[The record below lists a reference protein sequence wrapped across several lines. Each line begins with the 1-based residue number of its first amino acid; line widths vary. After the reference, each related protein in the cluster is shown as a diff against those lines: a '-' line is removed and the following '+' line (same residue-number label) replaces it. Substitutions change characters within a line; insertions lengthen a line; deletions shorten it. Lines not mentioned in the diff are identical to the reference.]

1 MTADVDSERSG
12 AGPAEGPDEAPGRV
26 RDRAPGAESGGYEVF
41 RDDWGIPHLR
51 AADALTLARAQGRA
65 TALDRAWQL
74 ETERHRVLGT
84 SASHLGPEAVEWDRF
99 VRRARIADTARRCF
113 DRLAPETAAWVT
125 AYVDGVNEGL
135 AEGAGRTPEFAAVG
149 LAPGRWEPW
158 TPLGVWL
165 STHILFAGFPTKL
178 WRDEVA
184 RRLGEDLMT
193 LFATDGPGTAG
204 SNGWL
209 LTGARTA
216 SGAPLLAGDPHR
228 FIEDPGVYQQIRLAC
243 PEFDVV
249 GLAVPGI
256 PGIAHFGHTGH
267 VAWAITN
274 AMADYQD
281 LYRERLRR
289 TPDGGVEALGPDGW
303 YRAHAHT
310 ETIEVAGADP
320 EQIEVIETDRG
331 PVIIGSDP
339 GTGEDTEEARPG
351 AGGTAEDARSGP
363 AEPAEGVRS
372 ARGEPAR
379 GVRPGGGEPV
389 GDVRSGGGEPAAE
402 GRSRTGGAAEG
413 TFISLRYPPRVT
425 GELGFD
431 VLPALLR
438 ARTVADVDTALDRW
452 VEPVNVVLAADTAGS
467 TLHRVAGHVPVRP
480 YANRLRVVPAEDP
493 AYAWREGETVPLPR
507 TEVDGS
513 DDAGGPGG
521 SAASGDPEGSAG
533 PEDTGGCTE
542 SGASEG
548 PDRPGGIAATANE
561 RGIAVTGNERGIA
574 ATGNARG
581 IAVMA
586 NERGLA
592 APLGV
597 EFAPPHRA
605 RRIGELLGAGS
616 DWTPDAQAAVHTDT
630 LLASSRPLL
639 SLLARTSGLG
649 PAAGRLRD
657 RLLSWDRHMDADS
670 TDATLYARLRTDVVH
685 RLAAHPALQGV
696 TGDDDPWRSPAYPA
710 LFRPW
715 LAAVPRIGY
724 ALESLLTVGLLP
736 DDDRVALVAAAAEAV
751 AATAEETPPA
761 PWGELHRLSP
771 WQALPDLTS
780 DGPDAEAIRPGVAG
794 DHDCVL
800 STSSVPGITD
810 LFARGPA
817 ARYVWDLARR
827 EDSRWAVPFGASG
840 VPGSA
845 HHRDQTP
852 LWVRGALAPV
862 VTDWNLLHRTS
873 HHPEENPAMTVAEP
887 VAPALRPA
895 VHDQKIE
902 GFGTVRLVPVD
913 PAADAELLHG
923 WVTEERARFWG
934 MADHTREQVRE
945 IYAFVDSLPTH
956 HAYLALRDGVPA
968 ALFQT
973 YEPDADP
980 VGECYDVQPG
990 DFGVHLLIA
999 PAEGAGAVK
1008 GYTEALLAAFIG
1020 YVFSDPAHLRV
1031 VVEPDA
1037 RNDKAIARMVRVGF
1051 ELGPE
1056 IRKPE
1061 KTARLAFLTRAALG
1075 LA

>member
-1 MTADVDSERSG
+1 MTADVDRERPGARPDEGPGAQPGARPDRG
-12 AGPAEGPDEAPGRV
+12 AGE
-26 RDRAPGAESGGYEVF
+26 ESGGYELF

-51 AADALTLARAQGRA
+51 AADALALARAQGHA

-84 SASHLGPEAVEWDRF
+84 SASHLGAEAVDWDRF

-125 AYVDGVNEGL
+125 AYADGVNEGL
-135 AEGAGRTPEFAAVG
+135 AVGAERAPEFAAVG

-178 WRDEVA
+178 WREEVA
-184 RRLGEDLMT
+184 RRLGEDRMT

-216 SGAPLLAGDPHR
+216 TGAPLLAGDPHR

-310 ETIEVAGADP
+310 ETIDVAGAAP
-320 EQIEVIETDRG
+320 EQVEVIETDRG
-331 PVIIGSDP
+331 PVIIGD
-339 GTGEDTEEARPG
+339 GPG
-351 AGGTAEDARSGP
+351 AGFETADVA
-363 AEPAEGVRS
+363 
-372 ARGEPAR
+372 
-379 GVRPGGGEPV
+379 GGEAA
-389 GDVRSGGGEPAAE
+389 DAAE
-402 GRSRTGGAAEG
+402 GAHPESGEAADG

-452 VEPVNVVLAADTAGS
+452 VEPVNVVLAADTSGA

-493 AYAWREGETVPLPR
+493 AYAWRDGETVPLPR
-507 TEVDGS
+507 TEVDGL
-513 DDAGGPGG
+513 A
-521 SAASGDPEGSAG
+521 
-533 PEDTGGCTE
+533 
-542 SGASEG
+542 
-548 PDRPGGIAATANE
+548 
-561 RGIAVTGNERGIA
+561 
-574 ATGNARG
+574 G

-605 RRIGELLGAGS
+605 RRIRELLGADT

-630 LLASSRPLL
+630 LLASSRQLL
-639 SLLARTSGLG
+639 SLLAWAPGLG
-649 PAAGRLRD
+649 PAADRLRD
-657 RLLSWDRHMDADS
+657 RLLRWDRHMDADS

-685 RLAAHPALQGV
+685 RLAAHPALKAV
-696 TGDDDPWRSPAYPA
+696 TGADDPWRSAAYPA

-736 DDDRVALVAAAAEAV
+736 YEDRLALVAASAEAV
-751 AATAEETPPA
+751 AAAADGTPPA

-771 WQALPDLTS
+771 WQALPDRT
-780 DGPDAEAIRPGVAG
+780 PDASVGSDAQAIRPGVAG

-800 STSSVPGITD
+800 STSSVPGVTD

-852 LWVRGALAPV
+852 LWARGALAPV
-862 VTDWNLLHRTS
+862 VTDWNLLHRTTP
-873 HHPEENPAMTVAEP
+873 HRTTHRPEENRAMTAAPEP
-887 VAPALRPA
+887 LAPALRPA
-895 VHDQKIE
+895 VHEQKVE

-913 PAADAELLHG
+913 PAADAGLLHG

-934 MADHTREQVRE
+934 MADHTREKVRE
-945 IYAFVDSLPTH
+945 IYEFVDSLPTH

-990 DFGVHLLIA
+990 DFGIHLLIA
-999 PAEGAGAVK
+999 PAEGEGAVK
-1008 GYTEALLAAFIG
+1008 GYTEALLTAFVA

-1037 RNDKAIARMVRVGF
+1037 RNEKALARMVRVGF

-1056 IRKPE
+1056 IEKPE

>member
-1 MTADVDSERSG
+1 MGRAMTADVDSERPG
-12 AGPAEGPDEAPGRV
+12 EGPD
-26 RDRAPGAESGGYEVF
+26 RAQEAESYELF

-51 AADALTLARAQGRA
+51 AADALTLARAQGHA

-84 SASHLGPEAVEWDRF
+84 SASHLGPEAVDWDRF

-135 AEGAGRTPEFAAVG
+135 GEGAGRAPEFAAVG

-178 WRDEVA
+178 WREEVA
-184 RRLGEDLMT
+184 RRLGEDRTT

-216 SGAPLLAGDPHR
+216 TGAPIVAGDPHR

-256 PGIAHFGHTGH
+256 PGLAHFGHTGH

-281 LYRERLRR
+281 LYREQVRR

-310 ETIEVAGADP
+310 ETIEVAGAEP
-320 EQIEVIETDRG
+320 ERVEVIETDRG
-331 PVIIGSDP
+331 PVIIGD
-339 GTGEDTEEARPG
+339 GPG
-351 AGGTAEDARSGP
+351 AGDEAA
-363 AEPAEGVRS
+363 
-372 ARGEPAR
+372 GEP
-379 GVRPGGGEPV
+379 
-389 GDVRSGGGEPAAE
+389 PAAD
-402 GRSRTGGAAEG
+402 G

-431 VLPALLR
+431 ALPALLR

-452 VEPVNVVLAADTAGS
+452 VEPVNVVLAADTAGA

-507 TEVDGS
+507 TAADGA
-513 DDAGGPGG
+513 D
-521 SAASGDPEGSAG
+521 
-533 PEDTGGCTE
+533 
-542 SGASEG
+542 
-548 PDRPGGIAATANE
+548 
-561 RGIAVTGNERGIA
+561 
-574 ATGNARG
+574 G

-605 RRIGELLGAGS
+605 RRIRELLGADTG
-616 DWTPDAQAAVHTDT
+616 WTPDAQAAVHTDT
-630 LLASSRPLL
+630 RLASSRKLL
-639 SLLARTSGLG
+639 SLLAWAPDLG
-649 PAAGRLRD
+649 PAAERLRD
-657 RLLSWDRHMDADS
+657 RLLRWDRHMEADS

-685 RLAAHPALQGV
+685 RLAAHPALNGV
-696 TGDDDPWRSPAYPA
+696 TGENDPWRSTAYPA

-724 ALESLLTVGLLP
+724 ALESLLAVGLLP
-736 DDDRVALVAAAAEAV
+736 YEDRLALVAASAEAVAAAAE
-751 AATAEETPPA
+751 ETPPGR
-761 PWGELHRLSP
+761 WGELHRLSP
-771 WQALPDLTS
+771 WQALPDRTPTGS
-780 DGPDAEAIRPGVAG
+780 DGSARSDAEAIRPGVAG

-800 STSSVPGITD
+800 STSGVPGVTD

-817 ARYVWDLARR
+817 ARYVWDLGRR
-827 EDSRWAVPFGASG
+827 EDSRWVVPFGASG

-852 LWVRGALAPV
+852 LWVRGELAPV
-862 VTDWNLLHRTS
+862 VTDWNLLHRTKPHRTKPHRTS
-873 HHPEENPAMTVAEP
+873 HHPEENPAMTAATEP

-895 VHDQKIE
+895 VHEQKIE

-913 PAADAELLHG
+913 PAADGELLHG

-934 MADHTREQVRE
+934 MAGHTLEQVRE
-945 IYAFVDSLPTH
+945 IYEFVDSLPTH

-980 VGECYDVQPG
+980 VGACYDVQPG

-999 PAEGAGAVK
+999 PAEGEGAVK
-1008 GYTEALLAAFIG
+1008 GYTETLLTAFIA
-1020 YVFSDPAHLRV
+1020 YVFSDPAHVRV

-1037 RNDKAIARMVRVGF
+1037 RNEKALARMARIGF

>member
-1 MTADVDSERSG
+1 MTADVDSER
-12 AGPAEGPDEAPGRV
+12 PGERP
-26 RDRAPGAESGGYEVF
+26 DRAQEAVGHELF

-51 AADALTLARAQGRA
+51 AADALALARAQGHA

-84 SASHLGPEAVEWDRF
+84 SASHLGAEAVDWDRF

-135 AEGAGRTPEFAAVG
+135 AEGAERAPEFAAVG

-178 WRDEVA
+178 WREEVA
-184 RRLGEDLMT
+184 RRLGEDRMT

-216 SGAPLLAGDPHR
+216 TGAPIVAGDPHR

-281 LYRERLRR
+281 LYREQVRR
-289 TPDGGVEALGPDGW
+289 TPDGGVEALGPAGW

-310 ETIEVAGADP
+310 ETIEVAGAEP
-320 EQIEVIETDRG
+320 ERVEVIETDRG
-331 PVIIGSDP
+331 PVIIGDGP
-339 GTGEDTEEARPG
+339 GPGPG
-351 AGGTAEDARSGP
+351 AGAEAADVAGSEAADVAPP
-363 AEPAEGVRS
+363 A
-372 ARGEPAR
+372 
-379 GVRPGGGEPV
+379 
-389 GDVRSGGGEPAAE
+389 D
-402 GRSRTGGAAEG
+402 G

-431 VLPALLR
+431 ALPALLR

-493 AYAWREGETVPLPR
+493 AYAWREGETAPLPR
-507 TEVDGS
+507 TEADGS
-513 DDAGGPGG
+513 D
-521 SAASGDPEGSAG
+521 
-533 PEDTGGCTE
+533 
-542 SGASEG
+542 
-548 PDRPGGIAATANE
+548 
-561 RGIAVTGNERGIA
+561 
-574 ATGNARG
+574 G

-605 RRIGELLGAGS
+605 RRIRELLGADTG
-616 DWTPDAQAAVHTDT
+616 WTPDAQAAVHTDT
-630 LLASSRPLL
+630 RLASSRQLL
-639 SLLARTSGLG
+639 SLLAWAPGLG
-649 PAAGRLRD
+649 PAAERLRD
-657 RLLSWDRHMDADS
+657 RLLRWDRHMDADS

-685 RLAAHPALQGV
+685 RLAAHPALNGV
-696 TGDDDPWRSPAYPA
+696 TGEDDPWRSTAHPA

-736 DDDRVALVAAAAEAV
+736 YEDRLALVAASAEAV
-751 AATAEETPPA
+751 AAAAEETPPA

-771 WQALPDLTS
+771 WQALPDLAPDS
-780 DGPDAEAIRPGVAG
+780 CDAEAIRPGVAG

-800 STSSVPGITD
+800 STSGVPGVTD

-817 ARYVWDLARR
+817 ARYVWDLGRR
-827 EDSRWAVPFGASG
+827 EDSRWVVPFGASG

-845 HHRDQTP
+845 HHRDQTA
-852 LWVRGALAPV
+852 LWVRGELAPV
-862 VTDWNLLHRTS
+862 VTDWNLLHRTKPHRTT
-873 HHPEENPAMTVAEP
+873 HHPEENPAMTAATEP
-887 VAPALRPA
+887 VAPALRAA
-895 VHDQKIE
+895 VHEQKIE

-923 WVTEERARFWG
+923 WVTEERSRFWG
-934 MADHTREQVRE
+934 MADHTLEQVRE
-945 IYAFVDSLPTH
+945 IYEFVDSLPTH

-999 PAEGAGAVK
+999 PAGGEGAVK
-1008 GYTEALLAAFIG
+1008 GYTETLLTAFIA
-1020 YVFSDPAHLRV
+1020 YVFSDPAHVRV

-1037 RNDKAIARMVRVGF
+1037 RNEKAIARMVRIGF

>member
-1 MTADVDSERSG
+1 MGRAMTADVDSERPG
-12 AGPAEGPDEAPGRV
+12 ERPDRVQEAVGH
-26 RDRAPGAESGGYEVF
+26 ELF

-51 AADALTLARAQGRA
+51 AADALTLARAQGHA

-84 SASHLGPEAVEWDRF
+84 SASHLGAEAVDWDRF

-113 DRLAPETAAWVT
+113 DRLAPETAAWVA

-135 AEGAGRTPEFAAVG
+135 AEGAERAPEFAAVG

-178 WRDEVA
+178 WREEVA
-184 RRLGEDLMT
+184 RRLGEDRTT

-216 SGAPLLAGDPHR
+216 TGAPIVAGDPHR

-256 PGIAHFGHTGH
+256 PGIAHFCHTGH

-281 LYRERLRR
+281 LYREQVRR

-310 ETIEVAGADP
+310 ETIEVAGAEP
-320 EQIEVIETDRG
+320 ERVEVIETDRG
-331 PVIIGSDP
+331 PVIIGD
-339 GTGEDTEEARPG
+339 GPG
-351 AGGTAEDARSGP
+351 AGDEAA
-363 AEPAEGVRS
+363 GV
-372 ARGEPAR
+372 A
-379 GVRPGGGEPV
+379 
-389 GDVRSGGGEPAAE
+389 PAAD
-402 GRSRTGGAAEG
+402 G

-431 VLPALLR
+431 ALPALLR

-452 VEPVNVVLAADTAGS
+452 VEPVNVVLAADTAGA

-493 AYAWREGETVPLPR
+493 AYAWREGEAVPLPR
-507 TEVDGS
+507 AEADGA
-513 DDAGGPGG
+513 D
-521 SAASGDPEGSAG
+521 
-533 PEDTGGCTE
+533 
-542 SGASEG
+542 
-548 PDRPGGIAATANE
+548 
-561 RGIAVTGNERGIA
+561 
-574 ATGNARG
+574 G

-605 RRIGELLGAGS
+605 RRIRELLDADTG
-616 DWTPDAQAAVHTDT
+616 WTPDAQAAVHTDT
-630 LLASSRPLL
+630 RLASSRRLL
-639 SLLARTSGLG
+639 SLLAWAPGLG
-649 PAAGRLRD
+649 PAAERLRD
-657 RLLSWDRHMDADS
+657 RLLRWDRHMDADS

-685 RLAAHPALQGV
+685 RLAAHPALNGV
-696 TGDDDPWRSPAYPA
+696 TGEDDPWRSTAYPA

-736 DDDRVALVAAAAEAV
+736 YEDRLALVAASAEAVAAAAE
-751 AATAEETPPA
+751 ETPPG

-771 WQALPDLTS
+771 WQALPDRTPTGS
-780 DGPDAEAIRPGVAG
+780 DGSARSDAEAIRPGVAG

-800 STSSVPGITD
+800 STSGVPGVTD

-817 ARYVWDLARR
+817 ARYVWDLGRR
-827 EDSRWAVPFGASG
+827 EDSRWVVPFGASG

-852 LWVRGALAPV
+852 LWVRGELAPV
-862 VTDWNLLHRTS
+862 VTDWNLLHRTKPHRTT
-873 HHPEENPAMTVAEP
+873 HHPEENPAMTAATEP
-887 VAPALRPA
+887 VAPALRVA
-895 VHDQKIE
+895 VHEQKIE

-913 PAADAELLHG
+913 PAADAGLLHG

-934 MADHTREQVRE
+934 MAGHTLEQVRE
-945 IYAFVDSLPTH
+945 IYEFVDSLPTH

-980 VGECYDVQPG
+980 VGACYDVQPG

-999 PAEGAGAVK
+999 SAEGEGAVK
-1008 GYTEALLAAFIG
+1008 GYTETLLTAFIA
-1020 YVFSDPAHLRV
+1020 YVFSDPAHVRV

-1037 RNDKAIARMVRVGF
+1037 RNEKAIARMARIGF

>member
-1 MTADVDSERSG
+1 MTADVDSERPSERPGGRSGGRPGEGSG
-12 AGPAEGPDEAPGRV
+12 ARTGGRPG
-26 RDRAPGAESGGYEVF
+26 PGAGDAFEVF

-51 AADALTLARAQGRA
+51 AADALALARAQGHV

-74 ETERHRVLGT
+74 ETERHRVLGST
-84 SASHLGPEAVEWDRF
+84 ASHLGAEAVDWDRF

-113 DRLAPETAAWVT
+113 DRLAPETAAWVG

-135 AEGAGRTPEFAAVG
+135 AEGAAHAPEFAAVG

-178 WRDEVA
+178 WREEVA
-184 RRLGEDLMT
+184 RRLGEDRTT

-216 SGAPLLAGDPHR
+216 TGAPLIAGDPHR
-228 FIEDPGVYQQIRLAC
+228 FIEAPGVYQQIRLAC

-249 GLAVPGI
+249 GLAVPGV
-256 PGIAHFGHTGH
+256 PGIAHFGHTGG

-281 LYRERLRR
+281 LYRERMRR

-320 EQIEVIETDRG
+320 ETVEVIETDRG
-331 PVIIGSDP
+331 PVIIGEVTGGVGGP
-339 GTGEDTEEARPG
+339 GG
-351 AGGTAEDARSGP
+351 AGDSGDGTVADA
-363 AEPAEGVRS
+363 S
-372 ARGEPAR
+372 A
-379 GVRPGGGEPV
+379 
-389 GDVRSGGGEPAAE
+389 GDVAG
-402 GRSRTGGAAEG
+402 GGAAG
-413 TFISLRYPPRVT
+413 ASSLDAGPFISLRYPPRVT

-438 ARTVADVDTALDRW
+438 ARTVADLDTALDRW
-452 VEPVNVVLAADTAGS
+452 VEPVNVVLAADTAGGA
-467 TLHRVAGHVPVRP
+467 LHRVAGHVPVRP
-480 YANRLRVVPAEDP
+480 YVNRLRVVPAEDP
-493 AYAWREGETVPLPR
+493 AYAWRDGEAVPLPR
-507 TEVDGS
+507 T
-513 DDAGGPGG
+513 DA
-521 SAASGDPEGSAG
+521 D
-533 PEDTGGCTE
+533 
-542 SGASEG
+542 G
-548 PDRPGGIAATANE
+548 PD
-561 RGIAVTGNERGIA
+561 
-574 ATGNARG
+574 G

-597 EFAPPHRA
+597 EFAPGHRA
-605 RRIGELLGAGS
+605 RRIRELLGAGA
-616 DWTPDAQAAVHTDT
+616 DWTPDGQAAVHTDT
-630 LLASSRPLL
+630 RLASSRPLL
-639 SLLARTSGLG
+639 SLLAWAPGLG
-649 PAAGRLRD
+649 PAAERLRD
-657 RLLSWDRHMDADS
+657 RLLRWDRHMDADS

-685 RLAAHPALQGV
+685 RLAGHPALKGV
-696 TGDDDPWRSPAYPA
+696 TGADDPWRSTAYPA

-724 ALESLLTVGLLP
+724 ALESLLSVGLLP
-736 DDDRVALVAAAAEAV
+736 YEDRLAVVAASAEAV
-751 AATAEETPPA
+751 AAAADETPPG

-771 WQALPDLTS
+771 WQALPDRTP
-780 DGPDAEAIRPGVAG
+780 DGSGGQEIRPGLAG

-800 STSSVPGITD
+800 STSSVPGVTD

-827 EDSRWAVPFGASG
+827 EDSRWVVPFGASG

-852 LWVRGALAPV
+852 LWARGALAPV
-862 VTDWNLLHRTS
+862 VTDWNLLHRTT
-873 HHPEENPAMTVAEP
+873 HRPEENPAVTTDESA
-887 VAPALRPA
+887 APALRTA
-895 VHDQKIE
+895 VHEQKIE
-902 GFGTVRLVPVD
+902 GFGVVRLVPVA
-913 PAADAELLHG
+913 PAADADLLHG

-934 MADHTREQVRE
+934 MGGHTREQVRE
-945 IYAFVDSLPTH
+945 IYEFVESLPTH

-980 VGECYDVQPG
+980 VGECYDVRPG
-990 DFGVHLLIA
+990 DVGIHLLIA
-999 PAEGAGAVK
+999 PAEGEGAVK
-1008 GYTEALLAAFIG
+1008 GYTDALLTAFIG
-1020 YVFSDPAHLRV
+1020 FVFGDPAHLRV

-1037 RNDKAIARMVRVGF
+1037 RNEKALARMVRIGF

-1056 IRKPE
+1056 IVKPE
-1061 KTARLAFLTRAALG
+1061 KTARLAFLTRAALE

>member
-1 MTADVDSERSG
+1 MTADVDSERPG
-12 AGPAEGPDEAPGRV
+12 ERPDRVQEAVGH
-26 RDRAPGAESGGYEVF
+26 ELF

-51 AADALTLARAQGRA
+51 AADALTLARAQGHA

-84 SASHLGPEAVEWDRF
+84 SASHLGAEAVDWDRF

-113 DRLAPETAAWVT
+113 DRLAPETAAWVA

-135 AEGAGRTPEFAAVG
+135 AEGAERAPEFAAVG

-178 WRDEVA
+178 WREEVA
-184 RRLGEDLMT
+184 RRLGEDRTT

-216 SGAPLLAGDPHR
+216 TGAPIVAGDPHR

-256 PGIAHFGHTGH
+256 PGIAHFCHTGH

-281 LYRERLRR
+281 LYREQVRR

-310 ETIEVAGADP
+310 ETIEVAGAEP
-320 EQIEVIETDRG
+320 ERVEVIETDRG
-331 PVIIGSDP
+331 PVIIGD
-339 GTGEDTEEARPG
+339 GPG
-351 AGGTAEDARSGP
+351 AGDEAA
-363 AEPAEGVRS
+363 GV
-372 ARGEPAR
+372 A
-379 GVRPGGGEPV
+379 
-389 GDVRSGGGEPAAE
+389 PAAD
-402 GRSRTGGAAEG
+402 G

-431 VLPALLR
+431 ALPALLR

-452 VEPVNVVLAADTAGS
+452 VEPVNVVLAADTAGA

-493 AYAWREGETVPLPR
+493 AYAWREGEAVPLPR
-507 TEVDGS
+507 AEADGA
-513 DDAGGPGG
+513 DG
-521 SAASGDPEGSAG
+521 
-533 PEDTGGCTE
+533 T
-542 SGASEG
+542 
-548 PDRPGGIAATANE
+548 
-561 RGIAVTGNERGIA
+561 
-574 ATGNARG
+574 
-581 IAVMA
+581 AVMA

-605 RRIGELLGAGS
+605 RRIRELLDADTG
-616 DWTPDAQAAVHTDT
+616 WTPDAQAAVHTDT
-630 LLASSRPLL
+630 RLASSRRLL
-639 SLLARTSGLG
+639 SLLAWAPGLG
-649 PAAGRLRD
+649 PAAERLRD
-657 RLLSWDRHMDADS
+657 RLLRWDRHMDADS

-685 RLAAHPALQGV
+685 RLAAHPALNGV
-696 TGDDDPWRSPAYPA
+696 TGEDDPWRSTAYPA

-736 DDDRVALVAAAAEAV
+736 YEDRLALVAASAEAVAAAAE
-751 AATAEETPPA
+751 ETPPG

-771 WQALPDLTS
+771 WQALPDRTPTGS
-780 DGPDAEAIRPGVAG
+780 DGSARSDAEAIRPGVAG

-800 STSSVPGITD
+800 STSGVPGVTD

-817 ARYVWDLARR
+817 ARYVWDLGRR
-827 EDSRWAVPFGASG
+827 EDSRWVVPFGASG

-852 LWVRGALAPV
+852 LWVRGELAPV
-862 VTDWNLLHRTS
+862 VTDWNLLHRTKPHRTT
-873 HHPEENPAMTVAEP
+873 HHPEENPAMTAATEP

-895 VHDQKIE
+895 AHEQKIE

-934 MADHTREQVRE
+934 MAGHTLEQVRE
-945 IYAFVDSLPTH
+945 IYEFVDSLPTH

-980 VGECYDVQPG
+980 VGACYDVQPG

-999 PAEGAGAVK
+999 PAEGEGAVK
-1008 GYTEALLAAFIG
+1008 GYTETLLTAFIA
-1020 YVFSDPAHLRV
+1020 YVFSDPAHVRV

-1037 RNDKAIARMVRVGF
+1037 RNEKAIARMARIGF

>member
-1 MTADVDSERSG
+1 MTTGVDSERPGSGTG
-12 AGPAEGPDEAPGRV
+12 AGSETSQGDAEASREGFEI
-26 RDRAPGAESGGYEVF
+26 F

-51 AADALTLARAQGRA
+51 AADALALARAQGYV

-74 ETERHRVLGT
+74 ETERHRLLGT
-84 SASHLGPEAVEWDRF
+84 SASRLGAEAVDWDRF
-99 VRRARIADTARRCF
+99 VRRARLADTARRCF
-113 DRLAPETAAWVT
+113 GRLAPETAAWVG
-125 AYVDGVNEGL
+125 AYVDGVNDGL
-135 AEGAGRTPEFAAVG
+135 AEGASHAPEFAAVG

-178 WRDEVA
+178 WREEVA
-184 RRLGEDLMT
+184 RRLGEDRMT

-216 SGAPLLAGDPHR
+216 TGAPLLAGDPHR
-228 FIEDPGVYQQIRLAC
+228 FIEAPGVYQQIRLAC

-256 PGIAHFGHTGH
+256 PGIAHFGHTGG

-320 EQIEVIETDRG
+320 ETVEVIETDRG
-331 PVIIGSDP
+331 PVIIGGPDGDASAVAPPSVDGSAAASAAASSD
-339 GTGEDTEEARPG
+339 GSAAASAAASSDAS
-351 AGGTAEDARSGP
+351 AESP
-363 AEPAEGVRS
+363 S
-372 ARGEPAR
+372 
-379 GVRPGGGEPV
+379 
-389 GDVRSGGGEPAAE
+389 
-402 GRSRTGGAAEG
+402 
-413 TFISLRYPPRVT
+413 ISLRHPPRVT
-425 GELGFD
+425 GALGFD

-438 ARTVADVDTALDRW
+438 ARTVADLDTALDRW
-452 VEPVNVVLAADTAGS
+452 VEPVNVVLAADTAGG

-493 AYAWREGETVPLPR
+493 AYAWREGGAVPLPR
-507 TEVDGS
+507 TEVDG
-513 DDAGGPGG
+513 PG
-521 SAASGDPEGSAG
+521 
-533 PEDTGGCTE
+533 
-542 SGASEG
+542 
-548 PDRPGGIAATANE
+548 
-561 RGIAVTGNERGIA
+561 
-574 ATGNARG
+574 G

-605 RRIGELLGAGS
+605 RRIRELLGART
-616 DWTPDAQAAVHTDT
+616 DWSPAAIAAVHTDT
-630 LLASSRPLL
+630 RLASSRPLL
-639 SLLARTSGLG
+639 SLLARSPGLG
-649 PAAGRLRD
+649 PAARRLRD
-657 RLLSWDRHMDADS
+657 RLLRWDRHMAADS

-685 RLAAHPALQGV
+685 RLAGHPALQGV
-696 TGDDDPWRSPAYPA
+696 TGADDPWRSAAYPD

-715 LAAVPRIGY
+715 LAAVPRIGH

-736 DDDRVALVAAAAEAV
+736 YEDRLAVVAASAEAVAAAAEK
-751 AATAEETPPA
+751 TPPG

-771 WQALPDLTS
+771 WQALPDLA
-780 DGPDAEAIRPGVAG
+780 PDDEAARPGLAG

-800 STSSVPGITD
+800 STSAVPGVTD

-827 EDSRWAVPFGASG
+827 EDSRWVVPFGASG

-845 HHRDQTP
+845 HHRDQTR
-852 LWVRGALAPV
+852 LWARGALISV
-862 VTDWNLLHRTS
+862 VTDWDQLHPTTR
-873 HHPEENPAMTVAEP
+873 HPEENPVMTTADTAEP
-887 VAPALRPA
+887 TAPALRAA
-895 VHDQKIE
+895 VHEQKVE
-902 GFGTVRLVPVD
+902 DFGTVRLVPVD
-913 PAADAELLHG
+913 PAADLDLLHG

-934 MADHTREQVRE
+934 MGGHTREQVLE
-945 IYAFVDSLPTH
+945 IYEFVDSLATH

-980 VGECYDVQPG
+980 VGECYDVRPG
-990 DFGVHLLIA
+990 DFGIHLLIA
-999 PAEGAGAVK
+999 PAEGGGPLN
-1008 GYTEALLAAFIG
+1008 GYTDALLTAFIG
-1020 YVFSDPAHLRV
+1020 FVFSDPARLRV

-1037 RNDKAIARMVRVGF
+1037 RNEKALARMVRVGF

-1056 IRKPE
+1056 IVKPE
-1061 KTARLAFLTRAALG
+1061 KTARLAFLTREAALR

>member
-1 MTADVDSERSG
+1 MTTGVDSERPGAGASGGSG
-12 AGPAEGPDEAPGRV
+12 AFRGGARVPREDLDAREDSNACGDFGAREDVEGVGDF
-26 RDRAPGAESGGYEVF
+26 EVF

-51 AADALTLARAQGRA
+51 AADALALARAQGHV

-74 ETERHRVLGT
+74 ETERHRLLGT
-84 SASHLGPEAVEWDRF
+84 SASVLGAEAVDWDRF
-99 VRRARIADTARRCF
+99 VRRARLADTARRCF
-113 DRLAPETAAWVT
+113 DRLAPETAAWVG
-125 AYVDGVNEGL
+125 AYVDGVNDGL
-135 AEGAGRTPEFAAVG
+135 AEGASRAPEFAAVDG
-149 LAPGRWEPW
+149 APGRWEPW

-178 WRDEVA
+178 WREEVA
-184 RRLGEDLMT
+184 HRLGEDRMT

-209 LTGARTA
+209 LSGERTA

-228 FIEDPGVYQQIRLAC
+228 FIEAPGVYQQIRLAC
-243 PEFDVV
+243 PAYDVV
-249 GLAVPGI
+249 GLAVPGV
-256 PGIAHFGHTGH
+256 PGIAHFGHGGG

-281 LYRERLRR
+281 LYREQLRR
-289 TPDGGVEALGPDGW
+289 TPDGGVEAFGPDGW

-320 EQIEVIETDRG
+320 ETVEVIETDRG
-331 PVIIGSDP
+331 PVIIGGPDGDWGRAPGGDP
-339 GTGEDTEEARPG
+339 GGAPG
-351 AGGTAEDARSGP
+351 G
-363 AEPAEGVRS
+363 
-372 ARGEPAR
+372 
-379 GVRPGGGEPV
+379 RPGG
-389 GDVRSGGGEPAAE
+389 DSGGDLGGGPDADASAE
-402 GRSRTGGAAEG
+402 GPRA
-413 TFISLRYPPRVT
+413 ISLRHPPRVT

-431 VLPALLR
+431 ALPALLR
-438 ARTVADVDTALDRW
+438 ARTVDDLDTALDRW
-452 VEPVNVVLAADTAGS
+452 VEPVNVVLAADTAGG

-493 AYAWREGETVPLPR
+493 AYAWREGEGAPQPR
-507 TEVDGS
+507 TGTV
-513 DDAGGPGG
+513 GPG
-521 SAASGDPEGSAG
+521 
-533 PEDTGGCTE
+533 
-542 SGASEG
+542 
-548 PDRPGGIAATANE
+548 
-561 RGIAVTGNERGIA
+561 
-574 ATGNARG
+574 G

-605 RRIGELLGAGS
+605 RRIRELLGGRT
-616 DWTPDAQAAVHTDT
+616 DWSPAAMSAVHTDT

-639 SLLARTSGLG
+639 SLLAWAPGLG
-649 PAAGRLRD
+649 PAAERLRD
-657 RLLSWDRHMDADS
+657 RLLRWDRHMDADS
-670 TDATLYARLRTDVVH
+670 TDATLYSRLRTDVVH
-685 RLAAHPALQGV
+685 RLAGHPALKGV
-696 TGDDDPWRSPAYPA
+696 TGADDPWRSAAHPA

-736 DDDRVALVAAAAEAV
+736 YEDRLAVVAASAEAVAAAAE
-751 AATAEETPPA
+751 ETPPG

-771 WQALPDLTS
+771 WQALPDLVP
-780 DGPDAEAIRPGVAG
+780 DGSDAEAIRPGLAG

-800 STSSVPGITD
+800 STSGVPGVTD

-827 EDSRWAVPFGASG
+827 EDSRWVVPFGASG

-852 LWVRGALAPV
+852 LWVRGELAPV
-862 VTDWNLLHRTS
+862 VTDWNLLHRTPPHRTKPHRTPPHRTS
-873 HHPEENPAMTVAEP
+873 HHPEETPAMTAAPEP

-895 VHDQKIE
+895 VHEQKIE

-913 PAADAELLHG
+913 PAADAGLLHG

-945 IYAFVDSLPTH
+945 IYEFVDSLPTH

-980 VGECYDVQPG
+980 VGACYDVQPG

-999 PAEGAGAVK
+999 PAEGEGAVK
-1008 GYTEALLAAFIG
+1008 GYTDALLTAFIAH
-1020 YVFSDPAHLRV
+1020 VFSDPAHLRV

-1037 RNDKAIARMVRVGF
+1037 RNEKAIARMVRIGF

>member
-1 MTADVDSERSG
+1 MGDTMTTGVDSERPGAGASGGSG
-12 AGPAEGPDEAPGRV
+12 AFRGGARVPREDLDAREDSNACGDFGAREDVEGVGDF
-26 RDRAPGAESGGYEVF
+26 EVF

-51 AADALTLARAQGRA
+51 AADALALARAQGHV

-74 ETERHRVLGT
+74 ETERHRLLGT
-84 SASHLGPEAVEWDRF
+84 SASVLGAEAVDWDRF
-99 VRRARIADTARRCF
+99 VRRARLADTARRCF
-113 DRLAPETAAWVT
+113 DRLAPETAAWVG
-125 AYVDGVNEGL
+125 AYVDGVNDGL
-135 AEGAGRTPEFAAVG
+135 AEGATRAPEFAAVDG
-149 LAPGRWEPW
+149 APGRWEPW

-178 WRDEVA
+178 WREEVA
-184 RRLGEDLMT
+184 HRLGEDRMT

-209 LTGARTA
+209 LSGERTA

-228 FIEDPGVYQQIRLAC
+228 FIEAPGVYQQIRLAC
-243 PEFDVV
+243 PAYDVV
-249 GLAVPGI
+249 GLAVPGV
-256 PGIAHFGHTGH
+256 PGIAHFGHSGG

-281 LYRERLRR
+281 LYREQLRR

-320 EQIEVIETDRG
+320 ETVEVIETDRG
-331 PVIIGSDP
+331 PVIIGGPDGDWGRAPGGDP
-339 GTGEDTEEARPG
+339 GGAPG
-351 AGGTAEDARSGP
+351 G
-363 AEPAEGVRS
+363 
-372 ARGEPAR
+372 
-379 GVRPGGGEPV
+379 RPGG
-389 GDVRSGGGEPAAE
+389 DSGGDLGGGPDADASAE
-402 GRSRTGGAAEG
+402 GPRA
-413 TFISLRYPPRVT
+413 ISLRHPPRVT

-431 VLPALLR
+431 ALPALLR
-438 ARTVADVDTALDRW
+438 ARTVDDLDIALDRW
-452 VEPVNVVLAADTAGS
+452 VEPVNVVLAADTAGG

-493 AYAWREGETVPLPR
+493 AYAWREGEGAPQPR
-507 TEVDGS
+507 TGTV
-513 DDAGGPGG
+513 GPG
-521 SAASGDPEGSAG
+521 
-533 PEDTGGCTE
+533 
-542 SGASEG
+542 
-548 PDRPGGIAATANE
+548 
-561 RGIAVTGNERGIA
+561 
-574 ATGNARG
+574 G

-605 RRIGELLGAGS
+605 RRIRELLGGRT
-616 DWTPDAQAAVHTDT
+616 DWSPDTMSAVHTDT

-639 SLLARTSGLG
+639 SLLAWAPGLG
-649 PAAGRLRD
+649 PAAERLRD
-657 RLLSWDRHMDADS
+657 RLLRWDRHMDADS
-670 TDATLYARLRTDVVH
+670 TDATLYSRLRTDVVH
-685 RLAAHPALQGV
+685 RLAGHPALKGV
-696 TGDDDPWRSPAYPA
+696 TGADDPWRSATHPA

-736 DDDRVALVAAAAEAV
+736 YEDRLAVVAASAEAVAAAAE
-751 AATAEETPPA
+751 ETPPG

-771 WQALPDLTS
+771 WQALPDLVP
-780 DGPDAEAIRPGVAG
+780 DGSDAEAIRPGLAG

-800 STSSVPGITD
+800 STSGVPGVTD

-827 EDSRWAVPFGASG
+827 EDSRWVVPFGASG

-852 LWVRGALAPV
+852 LWVRGELAPV
-862 VTDWNLLHRTS
+862 VTDWNLLHRTKPHRTKPHRTPPYRTSPHRTS
-873 HHPEENPAMTVAEP
+873 HHPEETPAMTAAPEP

-895 VHDQKIE
+895 VHEQKIE

-913 PAADAELLHG
+913 PAADAGLLHG

-945 IYAFVDSLPTH
+945 IYEFVDSLPTH

-980 VGECYDVQPG
+980 VGACYDVQPG

-999 PAEGAGAVK
+999 PAEGEGAVK
-1008 GYTEALLAAFIG
+1008 GYTDALLTAFIAH
-1020 YVFSDPAHLRV
+1020 VFSDPAHLRV

-1037 RNDKAIARMVRVGF
+1037 RNEKAIARMVRIGF

>member
-1 MTADVDSERSG
+1 MTADVDRKRPGARPDEGPGAQPGARPDQG
-12 AGPAEGPDEAPGRV
+12 AGE
-26 RDRAPGAESGGYEVF
+26 ESGGYELF

-51 AADALTLARAQGRA
+51 AADAFALARAQGHA

-84 SASHLGPEAVEWDRF
+84 SASHLGAEAVDWDRF

-125 AYVDGVNEGL
+125 AYADGVNEGL
-135 AEGAGRTPEFAAVG
+135 AEGAERAPEFAAVG

-158 TPLGVWL
+158 APLGVWL

-178 WRDEVA
+178 WREEVA
-184 RRLGEDLMT
+184 RRLGEDRMT

-216 SGAPLLAGDPHR
+216 TGAPLLAGDPHR

-303 YRAHAHT
+303 YRVHAHT
-310 ETIEVAGADP
+310 ETIEVAGAAP
-320 EQIEVIETDRG
+320 EQVEVIETDRG
-331 PVIIGSDP
+331 PVIIGD
-339 GTGEDTEEARPG
+339 GPG
-351 AGGTAEDARSGP
+351 AEVETADVA
-363 AEPAEGVRS
+363 
-372 ARGEPAR
+372 
-379 GVRPGGGEPV
+379 GGEAA
-389 GDVRSGGGEPAAE
+389 DAAE
-402 GRSRTGGAAEG
+402 GAHPESGEAADG

-452 VEPVNVVLAADTAGS
+452 VEPVNVVLAADTSGA

-493 AYAWREGETVPLPR
+493 AYAWRDGETVPLPR
-507 TEVDGS
+507 TEVDGP
-513 DDAGGPGG
+513 A
-521 SAASGDPEGSAG
+521 
-533 PEDTGGCTE
+533 
-542 SGASEG
+542 
-548 PDRPGGIAATANE
+548 
-561 RGIAVTGNERGIA
+561 
-574 ATGNARG
+574 G

-597 EFAPPHRA
+597 EFAPRHRA
-605 RRIGELLGAGS
+605 RRIRELLGADT

-630 LLASSRPLL
+630 LLASSRQLL
-639 SLLARTSGLG
+639 SLLAWAPGLG
-649 PAAGRLRD
+649 PAADRLRD
-657 RLLSWDRHMDADS
+657 RLLRWDRHMDADS

-685 RLAAHPALQGV
+685 RLAAHPALKAV
-696 TGDDDPWRSPAYPA
+696 TGADDPWRSAAYPA

-736 DDDRVALVAAAAEAV
+736 YEDRLALVAASAEAV
-751 AATAEETPPA
+751 AAAADGTPPA

-771 WQALPDLTS
+771 WQALPDRT
-780 DGPDAEAIRPGVAG
+780 PDASVGSDAQAIRPGVAG

-800 STSSVPGITD
+800 STSSVPGVTD

-852 LWVRGALAPV
+852 LWARGALAPV
-862 VTDWNLLHRTS
+862 VTDWNLLHRTTP
-873 HHPEENPAMTVAEP
+873 HRTTHRPEENRAMTAAPEP
-887 VAPALRPA
+887 LAPALRPA
-895 VHDQKIE
+895 VHEQKVE

-913 PAADAELLHG
+913 PAADADLLHG

-945 IYAFVDSLPTH
+945 IYEFVDSLPTH

-990 DFGVHLLIA
+990 DFGIHLLIA
-999 PAEGAGAVK
+999 PAEGVGAVK
-1008 GYTEALLAAFIG
+1008 GYTEALLTAFVA

-1037 RNDKAIARMVRVGF
+1037 RNEKALARMVRVGF

-1056 IRKPE
+1056 IEKPE

>member
-1 MTADVDSERSG
+1 MTADVDSERPG
-12 AGPAEGPDEAPGRV
+12 ERPDRVQEAV
-26 RDRAPGAESGGYEVF
+26 GYELF

-51 AADALTLARAQGRA
+51 AADALTLARAQGHA

-84 SASHLGPEAVEWDRF
+84 SASHLGAEAVDWDRF

-135 AEGAGRTPEFAAVG
+135 AEGAERAPEFAAVG

-178 WRDEVA
+178 WREEVA
-184 RRLGEDLMT
+184 RRLGEHRMT

-216 SGAPLLAGDPHR
+216 TGAPLLAGDPHR

-281 LYRERLRR
+281 LYREQVRR
-289 TPDGGVEALGPDGW
+289 APDGEVEALGPDGW

-310 ETIEVAGADP
+310 ETIEVAGAEP
-320 EQIEVIETDRG
+320 ERVEVIETDRG
-331 PVIIGSDP
+331 PVIIGD
-339 GTGEDTEEARPG
+339 GPG
-351 AGGTAEDARSGP
+351 AGGE
-363 AEPAEGVRS
+363 
-372 ARGEPAR
+372 
-379 GVRPGGGEPV
+379 
-389 GDVRSGGGEPAAE
+389 AAD
-402 GRSRTGGAAEG
+402 S

-431 VLPALLR
+431 ALPALLR

-467 TLHRVAGHVPVRP
+467 TLHRVAGYVPVRP

-493 AYAWREGETVPLPR
+493 AYAWRDGETVPLPR
-507 TEVDGS
+507 TEVDAA
-513 DDAGGPGG
+513 AGM
-521 SAASGDPEGSAG
+521 
-533 PEDTGGCTE
+533 
-542 SGASEG
+542 
-548 PDRPGGIAATANE
+548 
-561 RGIAVTGNERGIA
+561 
-574 ATGNARG
+574 
-581 IAVMA
+581 AVMA

-605 RRIGELLGAGS
+605 RRIRELLGADTG
-616 DWTPDAQAAVHTDT
+616 WTPEAQAAVHTDT
-630 LLASSRPLL
+630 LLASSRRLL
-639 SLLARTSGLG
+639 SLLAWAPDLG
-649 PAAGRLRD
+649 PAAERLRD
-657 RLLSWDRHMDADS
+657 RLLRWDRHMDADS

-685 RLAAHPALQGV
+685 RLAAHPALKGV
-696 TGDDDPWRSPAYPA
+696 TGEDDPWRSAAYPA

-736 DDDRVALVAAAAEAV
+736 YEDRSALVAASAEAVAAAAE
-751 AATAEETPPA
+751 ETPPG

-771 WQALPDLTS
+771 WQALPGLA
-780 DGPDAEAIRPGVAG
+780 PDEDAIRPGVAG

-800 STSSVPGITD
+800 STSGVPGVTE

-817 ARYVWDLARR
+817 ARYVWDLGRR
-827 EDSRWAVPFGASG
+827 EDSRWVVPFGASG

-862 VTDWNLLHRTS
+862 VTDWNLLHRTTHHRTT
-873 HHPEENPAMTVAEP
+873 HHPEENPAMTAATEP
-887 VAPALRPA
+887 VAPALRAA
-895 VHDQKIE
+895 VHEQKVE

-913 PAADAELLHG
+913 PAADAELLHR
-923 WVTEERARFWG
+923 WVTEERARSWG

-945 IYAFVDSLPTH
+945 IYEFVDSLPTH

-999 PAEGAGAVK
+999 PAEGEGTVK
-1008 GYTEALLAAFIG
+1008 GYTDALLTAFIAH
-1020 YVFSDPAHLRV
+1020 VFSDPAHVRV
-1031 VVEPDA
+1031 VVEPDV
-1037 RNDKAIARMVRVGF
+1037 RNEKAIARMVRIGF

-1075 LA
+1075 LGLA

>member
-1 MTADVDSERSG
+1 MGRALTADVDSER
-12 AGPAEGPDEAPGRV
+12 PGERP
-26 RDRAPGAESGGYEVF
+26 DRAQEAVGYELF

-51 AADALTLARAQGRA
+51 AADALTLARAQGHA

-84 SASHLGPEAVEWDRF
+84 SASHLGAEAVDWDRF

-135 AEGAGRTPEFAAVG
+135 AEGAERAPEFAAVD

-178 WRDEVA
+178 WREEVA
-184 RRLGEDLMT
+184 RRLGEDRMT

-216 SGAPLLAGDPHR
+216 TGAPMLAGDPHR

-281 LYRERLRR
+281 LYREQVRR
-289 TPDGGVEALGPDGW
+289 APDGGVEALGPDGW

-310 ETIEVAGADP
+310 ETIEVAGAEP
-320 EQIEVIETDRG
+320 ERVEVIETDRG
-331 PVIIGSDP
+331 PLIIGD
-339 GTGEDTEEARPG
+339 GPG
-351 AGGTAEDARSGP
+351 AGGE
-363 AEPAEGVRS
+363 
-372 ARGEPAR
+372 
-379 GVRPGGGEPV
+379 
-389 GDVRSGGGEPAAE
+389 AAD
-402 GRSRTGGAAEG
+402 G

-431 VLPALLR
+431 ALPALLR

-467 TLHRVAGHVPVRP
+467 TLHRVAGYVPVRP

-493 AYAWREGETVPLPR
+493 AYAWRDGETVPLPR
-507 TEVDGS
+507 TEVDGA
-513 DDAGGPGG
+513 AGM
-521 SAASGDPEGSAG
+521 
-533 PEDTGGCTE
+533 
-542 SGASEG
+542 
-548 PDRPGGIAATANE
+548 
-561 RGIAVTGNERGIA
+561 
-574 ATGNARG
+574 
-581 IAVMA
+581 AVMA

-605 RRIGELLGAGS
+605 RRIRELLGADTG
-616 DWTPDAQAAVHTDT
+616 WTPEAQAAVHTDT
-630 LLASSRPLL
+630 LLASSRRLL
-639 SLLARTSGLG
+639 SLLAGAPDLG
-649 PAAGRLRD
+649 PAAERLRD
-657 RLLSWDRHMDADS
+657 RLLRWDRHMDADS

-685 RLAAHPALQGV
+685 RLAAHPALKGV
-696 TGDDDPWRSPAYPA
+696 TGEDDPWRSAAYPA

-736 DDDRVALVAAAAEAV
+736 YEDRSALVAASAEAVAAAAE
-751 AATAEETPPA
+751 ESPPG

-771 WQALPDLTS
+771 WQALPGLT
-780 DGPDAEAIRPGVAG
+780 PDEDAIRPGVAG

-800 STSSVPGITD
+800 STSGVPGVTE

-817 ARYVWDLARR
+817 ARYVWDLGRR
-827 EDSRWAVPFGASG
+827 EDSRWVVPFGASG

-862 VTDWNLLHRTS
+862 VTDWNLLHRTPRDRTPHHRTPHHRTT
-873 HHPEENPAMTVAEP
+873 HHPEENPAMTAATEP
-887 VAPALRPA
+887 VTPALRAA
-895 VHDQKIE
+895 VHEQKVE

-923 WVTEERARFWG
+923 WVTQERARSWG

-945 IYAFVDSLPTH
+945 IYEFVDSLPTH

-999 PAEGAGAVK
+999 PAEGEGTVK
-1008 GYTEALLAAFIG
+1008 GYTDALLTAFIAH
-1020 YVFSDPAHLRV
+1020 VFSDPAHVRV
-1031 VVEPDA
+1031 VVEPDV
-1037 RNDKAIARMVRVGF
+1037 RNEKAIARMVRIGF

>member
-1 MTADVDSERSG
+1 MTSDVDSERPGERSSGIPGERSSGGPGERPGAWDGERPGPG
-12 AGPAEGPDEAPGRV
+12 AGDAF
-26 RDRAPGAESGGYEVF
+26 EVF

-51 AADALTLARAQGRA
+51 AADALALARAQGRV

-84 SASHLGPEAVEWDRF
+84 SASHLGAEAVDWDRF
-99 VRRARIADTARRCF
+99 VRRARIADTARRCY
-113 DRLAPETAAWVT
+113 DRLAPETAAWVR

-135 AEGAGRTPEFAAVG
+135 AEGAAHAPEFAAVG
-149 LAPGRWEPW
+149 QAPGRWEPW

-178 WRDEVA
+178 WREEVA
-184 RRLGEDLMT
+184 RRLGADRTT

-216 SGAPLLAGDPHR
+216 TGAPIVAGDPHR

-281 LYRERLRR
+281 LYREQLRR

-303 YRAHAHT
+303 YRAHTHT
-310 ETIEVAGADP
+310 ETIEVAGAAP
-320 EQIEVIETDRG
+320 EPVEVIETDRG
-331 PVIIGSDP
+331 PVIIGSGP
-339 GTGEDTEEARPG
+339 G
-351 AGGTAEDARSGP
+351 GGGP
-363 AEPAEGVRS
+363 AEGTRSGSGEPADG
-372 ARGEPAR
+372 ARPEPGEPAR
-379 GVRPGGGEPV
+379 
-389 GDVRSGGGEPAAE
+389 D
-402 GRSRTGGAAEG
+402 

-438 ARTVADVDTALDRW
+438 ARTVADLDTALDRW
-452 VEPVNVVLAADTAGS
+452 AEPVNVVLAADTAGS

-480 YANRLRVVPAEDP
+480 YVNRLRVVPAEDP
-493 AYAWREGETVPLPR
+493 AYAWREGEAVPLPR
-507 TEVDGS
+507 TAVDGS
-513 DDAGGPGG
+513 D
-521 SAASGDPEGSAG
+521 
-533 PEDTGGCTE
+533 
-542 SGASEG
+542 
-548 PDRPGGIAATANE
+548 
-561 RGIAVTGNERGIA
+561 
-574 ATGNARG
+574 G

-605 RRIGELLGAGS
+605 RRIRELLGEDTG
-616 DWTPDAQAAVHTDT
+616 WTPGAQADVHTDT
-630 LLASSRPLL
+630 RLASSRPLL
-639 SLLARTSGLG
+639 SLLAWAPGLG
-649 PAAGRLRD
+649 PAADRLRD
-657 RLLSWDRHMDADS
+657 RLLRWDRHMDADS

-685 RLAAHPALQGV
+685 RLAGHPALKGV
-696 TGDDDPWRSPAYPA
+696 TGADDPWRSAAYPA

-724 ALESLLTVGLLP
+724 ALESLLSAGLLP
-736 DDDRVALVAAAAEAV
+736 YEDRLALVAASAEAV
-751 AATAEETPPA
+751 AAAADETPPG

-771 WQALPDLTS
+771 WQALPDRTP
-780 DGPDAEAIRPGVAG
+780 DGPDGSDGSGGSGADGVRPGLAG

-800 STSSVPGITD
+800 STSSVPGVTD

-827 EDSRWAVPFGASG
+827 EDSRWVVPFGASG

-852 LWVRGALAPV
+852 LWARGALAPV
-862 VTDWNLLHRTS
+862 VTDWNLLHRTT
-873 HHPEENPAMTVAEP
+873 HRPEENPAVTTDEP

-895 VHDQKIE
+895 VHEQKVE
-902 GFGTVRLVPVD
+902 GFGTIRLVPVV
-913 PAADAELLHG
+913 PAADAGLLHG

-934 MADHTREQVRE
+934 MGDHTREQIRE
-945 IYAFVDSLPTH
+945 IYAFVDALPTH

-980 VGECYDVQPG
+980 VGECYDVRPG
-990 DFGVHLLIA
+990 DIGIHLLIA
-999 PAEGAGAVK
+999 PAEGEGAVQ
-1008 GYTEALLAAFIG
+1008 GYTDALLTGFIG
-1020 YVFSDPAHLRV
+1020 FVFGEPARLRV

-1037 RNDKAIARMVRVGF
+1037 RNEKALARMVRMGF

-1056 IRKPE
+1056 IVKPE

-1075 LA
+1075 LE

>member
-1 MTADVDSERSG
+1 MTADVDRERPG
-12 AGPAEGPDEAPGRV
+12 ARPAEGPAEGQGAQPGERPDR
-26 RDRAPGAESGGYEVF
+26 GAGEEPGGYELF

-51 AADALTLARAQGRA
+51 AADALTLARAQGHA

-84 SASHLGPEAVEWDRF
+84 SASHLGAEAVDWDRF

-125 AYVDGVNEGL
+125 AYADGVNEGL
-135 AEGAGRTPEFAAVG
+135 AEGAEQAPEFAAVG

-178 WRDEVA
+178 WREEVA
-184 RRLGEDLMT
+184 RRLGEDRMT

-216 SGAPLLAGDPHR
+216 TGAPLLAGDPHR

-303 YRAHAHT
+303 YRVHAHT

-320 EQIEVIETDRG
+320 EQVEVIETDRG
-331 PVIIGSDP
+331 PVIIGGD
-339 GTGEDTEEARPG
+339 PG
-351 AGGTAEDARSGP
+351 AGET
-363 AEPAEGVRS
+363 
-372 ARGEPAR
+372 
-379 GVRPGGGEPV
+379 
-389 GDVRSGGGEPAAE
+389 
-402 GRSRTGGAAEG
+402 
-413 TFISLRYPPRVT
+413 ISLRHPPRVT
-425 GELGFD
+425 GDLGFD

-507 TEVDGS
+507 TEVDGP
-513 DDAGGPGG
+513 A
-521 SAASGDPEGSAG
+521 
-533 PEDTGGCTE
+533 
-542 SGASEG
+542 
-548 PDRPGGIAATANE
+548 
-561 RGIAVTGNERGIA
+561 
-574 ATGNARG
+574 G

-597 EFAPPHRA
+597 EFAPQHRA
-605 RRIGELLGAGS
+605 RRIRELLGTDT

-630 LLASSRPLL
+630 RLASSRPLL
-639 SLLARTSGLG
+639 SLLAWAPGLG
-649 PAAGRLRD
+649 PAAERLRD
-657 RLLSWDRHMDADS
+657 RLLRWDRHMDADS

-685 RLAAHPALQGV
+685 RLAAHPALKGV
-696 TGDDDPWRSPAYPA
+696 TGADDPWRSAVYPA

-736 DDDRVALVAAAAEAV
+736 YEDRLALVAASAEAV
-751 AATAEETPPA
+751 AAAADETPPA

-771 WQALPDLTS
+771 WQALPDLAP
-780 DGPDAEAIRPGVAG
+780 DGVDAQAIRPGVAG

-800 STSSVPGITD
+800 STSSVPGVTD

-873 HHPEENPAMTVAEP
+873 HHRTSHRPEENPAMTVAPEP

-895 VHDQKIE
+895 VHEQKIE

-945 IYAFVDSLPTH
+945 IYEFVDSLPTH

-980 VGECYDVQPG
+980 VGECYDVRPG

-999 PAEGAGAVK
+999 PAEGEGAVK
-1008 GYTEALLAAFIG
+1008 GYTDALLTAFIA
-1020 YVFSDPAHLRV
+1020 YVFSDPAHVRV
-1031 VVEPDA
+1031 IVEPDA
-1037 RNDKAIARMVRVGF
+1037 RNEKAIARMVRMGF

>member
-1 MTADVDSERSG
+1 M
-12 AGPAEGPDEAPGRV
+12 
-26 RDRAPGAESGGYEVF
+26 GYELF

-51 AADALTLARAQGRA
+51 AADALTLARGQGHA

-84 SASHLGPEAVEWDRF
+84 SASHLGAEAVDWDRF

-135 AEGAGRTPEFAAVG
+135 AEGAERAPEFAAVG

-178 WRDEVA
+178 WREEVA
-184 RRLGEDLMT
+184 RRLGEDRMT

-216 SGAPLLAGDPHR
+216 TGAPLLAGDPHR

-281 LYRERLRR
+281 LYREQVRR
-289 TPDGGVEALGPDGW
+289 APDGEVEALGPDGW

-310 ETIEVAGADP
+310 ETIEVAGAEP
-320 EQIEVIETDRG
+320 ERVEVIETDRG
-331 PVIIGSDP
+331 PVIIGD
-339 GTGEDTEEARPG
+339 GPG
-351 AGGTAEDARSGP
+351 AGGE
-363 AEPAEGVRS
+363 
-372 ARGEPAR
+372 
-379 GVRPGGGEPV
+379 
-389 GDVRSGGGEPAAE
+389 AAD
-402 GRSRTGGAAEG
+402 G

-431 VLPALLR
+431 ALPALLR

-467 TLHRVAGHVPVRP
+467 TLHRVAGYVPVRP

-493 AYAWREGETVPLPR
+493 AYAWRDGETVPLPR
-507 TEVDGS
+507 TEVDAA
-513 DDAGGPGG
+513 AGM
-521 SAASGDPEGSAG
+521 
-533 PEDTGGCTE
+533 
-542 SGASEG
+542 
-548 PDRPGGIAATANE
+548 
-561 RGIAVTGNERGIA
+561 
-574 ATGNARG
+574 
-581 IAVMA
+581 AVMA

-605 RRIGELLGAGS
+605 RRIRELLGADTG
-616 DWTPDAQAAVHTDT
+616 WTPEAQAAVHTDT
-630 LLASSRPLL
+630 LLASSRRLL
-639 SLLARTSGLG
+639 SLLAWAPDLG
-649 PAAGRLRD
+649 PAAERLRD
-657 RLLSWDRHMDADS
+657 RLLRWDRHMDADS

-685 RLAAHPALQGV
+685 RLAAHPALKGV
-696 TGDDDPWRSPAYPA
+696 TGEDDPWRSAAYPA

-736 DDDRVALVAAAAEAV
+736 YEDRSALVAASAEAVAAAAE
-751 AATAEETPPA
+751 ETPPG

-771 WQALPDLTS
+771 WQALPGLA
-780 DGPDAEAIRPGVAG
+780 PDEDAIRPGVAG

-800 STSSVPGITD
+800 STSGVPGVTE

-817 ARYVWDLARR
+817 ARYVWDLGRR
-827 EDSRWAVPFGASG
+827 EDSRWVVPFGASG

-862 VTDWNLLHRTS
+862 VTDWNLLHRTTRDRTPHHRTT
-873 HHPEENPAMTVAEP
+873 HHPEENPAMTAATEP
-887 VAPALRPA
+887 VAPALRAA
-895 VHDQKIE
+895 VHEQKVE

-913 PAADAELLHG
+913 PAADAELLHR
-923 WVTEERARFWG
+923 WVTEERARSWG

-945 IYAFVDSLPTH
+945 IYEFVDSLPTH

-999 PAEGAGAVK
+999 PAEGEGTMK
-1008 GYTEALLAAFIG
+1008 GYTDALLTAFIAH
-1020 YVFSDPAHLRV
+1020 VFSDPAHVRV
-1031 VVEPDA
+1031 VVEPDV
-1037 RNDKAIARMVRVGF
+1037 RNEKAIARMVRIGF

-1075 LA
+1075 LGLA

>member
-1 MTADVDSERSG
+1 MTADVDSER
-12 AGPAEGPDEAPGRV
+12 PGERP
-26 RDRAPGAESGGYEVF
+26 DRAQEAVGYELF

-51 AADALTLARAQGRA
+51 AADALTLARGQGHA

-84 SASHLGPEAVEWDRF
+84 SASHLGAEAVDWDRF

-135 AEGAGRTPEFAAVG
+135 AEGAERAPEFAAVG

-178 WRDEVA
+178 WREEVA
-184 RRLGEDLMT
+184 RRLGEDRMT

-216 SGAPLLAGDPHR
+216 TGAPLLAGDPHR

-281 LYRERLRR
+281 LYREQVRR
-289 TPDGGVEALGPDGW
+289 APDGEVEALGPDGW

-310 ETIEVAGADP
+310 ETIEVAGAEP
-320 EQIEVIETDRG
+320 ERVEVIETDRG
-331 PVIIGSDP
+331 PVIIGD
-339 GTGEDTEEARPG
+339 GPG
-351 AGGTAEDARSGP
+351 AGGE
-363 AEPAEGVRS
+363 
-372 ARGEPAR
+372 
-379 GVRPGGGEPV
+379 
-389 GDVRSGGGEPAAE
+389 AAD
-402 GRSRTGGAAEG
+402 G

-431 VLPALLR
+431 ALPALLR

-467 TLHRVAGHVPVRP
+467 TLHRVAGYVPVRP

-493 AYAWREGETVPLPR
+493 AYAWRDGETVPLPR
-507 TEVDGS
+507 TEVDAA
-513 DDAGGPGG
+513 AGM
-521 SAASGDPEGSAG
+521 
-533 PEDTGGCTE
+533 
-542 SGASEG
+542 
-548 PDRPGGIAATANE
+548 
-561 RGIAVTGNERGIA
+561 
-574 ATGNARG
+574 
-581 IAVMA
+581 AVMA

-605 RRIGELLGAGS
+605 RRIRELLGADTG
-616 DWTPDAQAAVHTDT
+616 WTPEAQAAVHTDT
-630 LLASSRPLL
+630 LLASSRRLL
-639 SLLARTSGLG
+639 SLLAWAPDLG
-649 PAAGRLRD
+649 PAAERLRD
-657 RLLSWDRHMDADS
+657 RLLRWDRHMDADS

-685 RLAAHPALQGV
+685 RLAAHPALKGV
-696 TGDDDPWRSPAYPA
+696 TGEDDPWRSAAYPA

-736 DDDRVALVAAAAEAV
+736 YEDRSALVAASAEAVAAAAE
-751 AATAEETPPA
+751 ETPPG

-771 WQALPDLTS
+771 WQALPGLA
-780 DGPDAEAIRPGVAG
+780 PDEDAIRPGVAG

-800 STSSVPGITD
+800 STSGVPGVTE

-817 ARYVWDLARR
+817 ARYVWDLGRR
-827 EDSRWAVPFGASG
+827 EDSRWVVPFGASG

-862 VTDWNLLHRTS
+862 VTDWNLLHRTTRDRTPHHRTT
-873 HHPEENPAMTVAEP
+873 HHPEENPAMTAATEP
-887 VAPALRPA
+887 VAPALRAA
-895 VHDQKIE
+895 VHEQKVE

-913 PAADAELLHG
+913 PAADAELLHR
-923 WVTEERARFWG
+923 WVTEERARSWG

-945 IYAFVDSLPTH
+945 IYEFVDSLPTH

-999 PAEGAGAVK
+999 PAEGEGTMK
-1008 GYTEALLAAFIG
+1008 GYTDALLTAFIAH
-1020 YVFSDPAHLRV
+1020 VFSDPAHVRV
-1031 VVEPDA
+1031 VVEPDV
-1037 RNDKAIARMVRVGF
+1037 RNEKAIARMVRIGF

-1075 LA
+1075 LGLA

>member
-1 MTADVDSERSG
+1 MTADVDSERPG
-12 AGPAEGPDEAPGRV
+12 ERPDRVQEAVGH
-26 RDRAPGAESGGYEVF
+26 ELF

-51 AADALTLARAQGRA
+51 AADALTLARAQGHA

-84 SASHLGPEAVEWDRF
+84 SASHLGAEAVDWDRF

-113 DRLAPETAAWVT
+113 DRLAPETAAWVA

-135 AEGAGRTPEFAAVG
+135 AEGAERAPEFAAVG

-178 WRDEVA
+178 WREEVA
-184 RRLGEDLMT
+184 RRLGEDRTT

-216 SGAPLLAGDPHR
+216 TGAPIVAGDPHR

-256 PGIAHFGHTGH
+256 PGIAHFCHTGH

-281 LYRERLRR
+281 LYREQVRR

-310 ETIEVAGADP
+310 ETIEVAGAEP
-320 EQIEVIETDRG
+320 ERVEVIETDRG
-331 PVIIGSDP
+331 PVIIGD
-339 GTGEDTEEARPG
+339 GPG
-351 AGGTAEDARSGP
+351 AGDEAA
-363 AEPAEGVRS
+363 GV
-372 ARGEPAR
+372 A
-379 GVRPGGGEPV
+379 
-389 GDVRSGGGEPAAE
+389 PAAD
-402 GRSRTGGAAEG
+402 G

-431 VLPALLR
+431 ALPALLR

-452 VEPVNVVLAADTAGS
+452 VEPVNVVLAADTAGA

-493 AYAWREGETVPLPR
+493 AYAWREGEAVPLPR
-507 TEVDGS
+507 AEADGA
-513 DDAGGPGG
+513 D
-521 SAASGDPEGSAG
+521 
-533 PEDTGGCTE
+533 
-542 SGASEG
+542 
-548 PDRPGGIAATANE
+548 
-561 RGIAVTGNERGIA
+561 
-574 ATGNARG
+574 G

-605 RRIGELLGAGS
+605 RRIRELLDADTG
-616 DWTPDAQAAVHTDT
+616 WTPDAQAAVHTDT
-630 LLASSRPLL
+630 RLASSRRLL
-639 SLLARTSGLG
+639 SLLAWAPGLG
-649 PAAGRLRD
+649 PAAERLRD
-657 RLLSWDRHMDADS
+657 RLLRWDRHMDADS

-685 RLAAHPALQGV
+685 RLAAHPALNGV
-696 TGDDDPWRSPAYPA
+696 TGEDDPWRSTAYPA

-736 DDDRVALVAAAAEAV
+736 YEDRLALVAASAEAVAAAAE
-751 AATAEETPPA
+751 ETPPG

-771 WQALPDLTS
+771 WQALPDRTPTGS
-780 DGPDAEAIRPGVAG
+780 DGSARSDAEAIRPGVAG

-800 STSSVPGITD
+800 STSGVPGVTD

-817 ARYVWDLARR
+817 ARYVWDLGRR
-827 EDSRWAVPFGASG
+827 EDSRWVVPFGASG

-852 LWVRGALAPV
+852 LWVRGELAPV
-862 VTDWNLLHRTS
+862 VTDWNLLHRTKPHRTT
-873 HHPEENPAMTVAEP
+873 HHPEENPAMTAATEP
-887 VAPALRPA
+887 VAPALRVA
-895 VHDQKIE
+895 VHEQKIE

-913 PAADAELLHG
+913 PAADAGLLHG

-934 MADHTREQVRE
+934 MAGHTLEQVRE
-945 IYAFVDSLPTH
+945 IYEFVDSLPTH

-980 VGECYDVQPG
+980 VGACYDVQPG

-999 PAEGAGAVK
+999 SAEGEGAVK
-1008 GYTEALLAAFIG
+1008 GYTETLLTAFIA
-1020 YVFSDPAHLRV
+1020 YVFSDPAHVRV

-1037 RNDKAIARMVRVGF
+1037 RNEKAIARMARIGF

>member
-1 MTADVDSERSG
+1 MGRAMTADVDRKRPGARPDEGPGAQPGARPDQG
-12 AGPAEGPDEAPGRV
+12 AGE
-26 RDRAPGAESGGYEVF
+26 ESGGYELF

-51 AADALTLARAQGRA
+51 AADAFALARAQGHA

-84 SASHLGPEAVEWDRF
+84 SASHLGAEAVDWDRF

-125 AYVDGVNEGL
+125 AYADGVNEGL
-135 AEGAGRTPEFAAVG
+135 AEGAERAPEFAAVG

-178 WRDEVA
+178 WREEVA
-184 RRLGEDLMT
+184 RRLGEDRMT

-216 SGAPLLAGDPHR
+216 TGAPLLAGDPHR

-289 TPDGGVEALGPDGW
+289 TPDGGVQALGPDGW

-310 ETIEVAGADP
+310 ETIEVAGAAP
-320 EQIEVIETDRG
+320 EQVEVIETDRG
-331 PVIIGSDP
+331 PVIIGD
-339 GTGEDTEEARPG
+339 GPG
-351 AGGTAEDARSGP
+351 AGFETADVA
-363 AEPAEGVRS
+363 
-372 ARGEPAR
+372 
-379 GVRPGGGEPV
+379 GGEAA
-389 GDVRSGGGEPAAE
+389 DAAE
-402 GRSRTGGAAEG
+402 GAHPESGEAADG

-452 VEPVNVVLAADTAGS
+452 VEPVNVVLAADTSGA

-493 AYAWREGETVPLPR
+493 AYAWRDGETVPLPR
-507 TEVDGS
+507 TEVDGP
-513 DDAGGPGG
+513 A
-521 SAASGDPEGSAG
+521 
-533 PEDTGGCTE
+533 
-542 SGASEG
+542 
-548 PDRPGGIAATANE
+548 
-561 RGIAVTGNERGIA
+561 
-574 ATGNARG
+574 G

-605 RRIGELLGAGS
+605 RRIRELLGADT

-630 LLASSRPLL
+630 LLASSRQLL
-639 SLLARTSGLG
+639 SLLAWAPGLG
-649 PAAGRLRD
+649 PAADRLRD
-657 RLLSWDRHMDADS
+657 RLLRWDRHMDADS

-685 RLAAHPALQGV
+685 RLAAHPALKAV
-696 TGDDDPWRSPAYPA
+696 TGADDPWRSAVYPA

-736 DDDRVALVAAAAEAV
+736 YEDRLALIAASAEAV
-751 AATAEETPPA
+751 AAAADGTPPA

-771 WQALPDLTS
+771 WQALPDRT
-780 DGPDAEAIRPGVAG
+780 PDASVGSDAQAIRPGVAG

-800 STSSVPGITD
+800 STSSVPGVTD

-852 LWVRGALAPV
+852 LWARGALAPV
-862 VTDWNLLHRTS
+862 VTDWNLLHRTTP
-873 HHPEENPAMTVAEP
+873 HRTTHRPEENRAMTAAPEP
-887 VAPALRPA
+887 LAPALRPA
-895 VHDQKIE
+895 VHEQKVE

-913 PAADAELLHG
+913 PAADAGLLHG

-945 IYAFVDSLPTH
+945 IYEFVDSLPTH

-990 DFGVHLLIA
+990 DFGIHLLIA
-999 PAEGAGAVK
+999 PAEGVGAVK
-1008 GYTEALLAAFIG
+1008 GYTEALLTAFVA

-1037 RNDKAIARMVRVGF
+1037 RNEKALARMVRVGF

-1056 IRKPE
+1056 IEKPE

>member
-1 MTADVDSERSG
+1 MTADVDSERPG
-12 AGPAEGPDEAPGRV
+12 ARPREGASEGPGERSGEGQ
-26 RDRAPGAESGGYEVF
+26 DRSAGEGPGGYDVF

-51 AADALTLARAQGRA
+51 AADALTLARAQGHA

-84 SASHLGPEAVEWDRF
+84 SASRLGAEAVDWDRF

-135 AEGAGRTPEFAAVG
+135 AEGAAQAPEFAATG

-178 WRDEVA
+178 WREEVA
-184 RRLGEDLMT
+184 RRLGEDRMT

-216 SGAPLLAGDPHR
+216 TGAPIVAGDPHR

-310 ETIEVAGADP
+310 ETIEVAGAEP
-320 EQIEVIETDRG
+320 EQVEVIETDRG
-331 PVIIGSDP
+331 PVIIGDVDE
-339 GTGEDTEEARPG
+339 GE
-351 AGGTAEDARSGP
+351 TAD
-363 AEPAEGVRS
+363 
-372 ARGEPAR
+372 
-379 GVRPGGGEPV
+379 
-389 GDVRSGGGEPAAE
+389 D
-402 GRSRTGGAAEG
+402 

-431 VLPALLR
+431 ALPALLR

-493 AYAWREGETVPLPR
+493 AYAWREGEAVPLPR

-513 DDAGGPGG
+513 DG
-521 SAASGDPEGSAG
+521 SD
-533 PEDTGGCTE
+533 
-542 SGASEG
+542 
-548 PDRPGGIAATANE
+548 
-561 RGIAVTGNERGIA
+561 
-574 ATGNARG
+574 G

-605 RRIGELLGAGS
+605 RRIRELLGAHTG
-616 DWTPDAQAAVHTDT
+616 WTSGAQAAVHTDT
-630 LLASSRPLL
+630 RLASSRRLL
-639 SLLARTSGLG
+639 SLLAWAPSLG
-649 PAAGRLRD
+649 PAAERLRD
-657 RLLSWDRHMDADS
+657 RLLRWDRHMDADS

-685 RLAAHPALQGV
+685 RLAAHPALKGV
-696 TGDDDPWRSPAYPA
+696 TGEDDPWRSTAYPA

-736 DDDRVALVAAAAEAV
+736 YEDRLALVAASAEAV
-751 AATAEETPPA
+751 AAAAEETPPA

-771 WQALPDLTS
+771 WQALPDLAPE
-780 DGPDAEAIRPGVAG
+780 GPGDSGDSDAEAIRPGVAG

-800 STSSVPGITD
+800 STSSVPGVTD

-845 HHRDQTP
+845 HRRDQTP
-852 LWVRGALAPV
+852 LWVRGELAPV
-862 VTDWNLLHRTS
+862 VTDWNLLHRTEPHRTS
-873 HHPEENPAMTVAEP
+873 HHPEENPAMTAATEP
-887 VAPALRPA
+887 AVSAVSATPALRPA
-895 VHDQKIE
+895 VHEQKVE
-902 GFGTVRLVPVD
+902 GFGTVRLVPVV

-934 MADHTREQVRE
+934 MADHTLEQVRE
-945 IYAFVDSLPTH
+945 IYEFVDSLPTH

-990 DFGVHLLIA
+990 DFGVHLLIG
-999 PAEGAGAVK
+999 PADGEGAVK
-1008 GYTEALLAAFIG
+1008 GYTEALLTAFIA

-1031 VVEPDA
+1031 IVEPDA
-1037 RNDKAIARMVRVGF
+1037 RNEKAIARMVRIGF

-1056 IRKPE
+1056 IQKPE
-1061 KTARLAFLTRAALG
+1061 KTARLAFLTGAALG

>member
-1 MTADVDSERSG
+1 MTVDVDRERPGARPAGGPGGGRGEQPGETRGRG
-12 AGPAEGPDEAPGRV
+12 AGEGSE
-26 RDRAPGAESGGYEVF
+26 GYELF

-51 AADALTLARAQGRA
+51 AADALTLARAQGHA

-84 SASHLGPEAVEWDRF
+84 SASHLGAEAVEWDRF

-135 AEGAGRTPEFAAVG
+135 PEGAERAPEFAAVG

-178 WRDEVA
+178 WREEVA
-184 RRLGEDLMT
+184 RRLGEDRMT

-216 SGAPLLAGDPHR
+216 TGAPLLAGDPHR

-320 EQIEVIETDRG
+320 EQVEVIETDRG
-331 PVIIGSDP
+331 PVIVGD
-339 GTGEDTEEARPG
+339 GPG
-351 AGGTAEDARSGP
+351 AGGEAA
-363 AEPAEGVRS
+363 
-372 ARGEPAR
+372 
-379 GVRPGGGEPV
+379 
-389 GDVRSGGGEPAAE
+389 DVAPAA
-402 GRSRTGGAAEG
+402 GD
-413 TFISLRYPPRVT
+413 TFISLRHSPRVT

-438 ARTVADVDTALDRW
+438 ARTVADVDTALDGW

-493 AYAWREGETVPLPR
+493 AYAWRDGETVPLPR
-507 TEVDGS
+507 TEVDGP
-513 DDAGGPGG
+513 A
-521 SAASGDPEGSAG
+521 
-533 PEDTGGCTE
+533 
-542 SGASEG
+542 
-548 PDRPGGIAATANE
+548 
-561 RGIAVTGNERGIA
+561 
-574 ATGNARG
+574 G

-605 RRIGELLGAGS
+605 RRIRELLGADT
-616 DWTPDAQAAVHTDT
+616 DWTSDAQAAVHTDT
-630 LLASSRPLL
+630 RLASSRPLL
-639 SLLARTSGLG
+639 SLLAWAPGLG
-649 PAAGRLRD
+649 PAADRLRD
-657 RLLSWDRHMDADS
+657 RLLRWDRHMDADS

-685 RLAAHPALQGV
+685 RLAAHPALKGV
-696 TGDDDPWRSPAYPA
+696 TGADDPWRSAAYPA

-736 DDDRVALVAAAAEAV
+736 YEDRLALVAASAEAV
-751 AATAEETPPA
+751 AAAADETPPA

-771 WQALPDLTS
+771 WQALPDRT
-780 DGPDAEAIRPGVAG
+780 PDASVGSDAQAIRPGVAG

-800 STSSVPGITD
+800 STSSVPGVTD

-827 EDSRWAVPFGASG
+827 EDSRWAVPFGATG

-852 LWVRGALAPV
+852 LWARGALAPV
-862 VTDWNLLHRTS
+862 VTDWNLLHRTTPHRTT
-873 HHPEENPAMTVAEP
+873 HHPEETPAMTAATEP

-895 VHDQKIE
+895 VHEQKVE

-945 IYAFVDSLPTH
+945 IYEFVDSLPTH

-980 VGECYDVQPG
+980 VGECYDVRPG
-990 DFGVHLLIA
+990 DFGIHLLIA
-999 PAEGAGAVK
+999 PAEGEGAVK
-1008 GYTEALLAAFIG
+1008 GYTEALLTAFIA

-1037 RNDKAIARMVRVGF
+1037 RNEKALARMVRVGF

-1056 IRKPE
+1056 IEKPE